1 MRARIGAL
9 ILSLI
14 VSGLGLFGV
23 LVLLGTSGLSPAR
36 AQTDPAI
43 IRVAPSGE
51 DGPGCGEDVAPCQTI
66 QYAVDIAA
74 DGDEIWIAALDVG
87 AGITLTTRYVGAGD
101 SVITLDKSLTLRGGY
116 VYVHWGAF
124 ALWDLRSIPALV
136 DGENARRVLSVIGD
150 VAPTLQ
156 FLTLMNGNAE
166 RGGNIYAEDATL
178 TFIATSIVSG
188 SAAYGGGLYLK
199 DCHAA
204 FDLTEIDPMPYT
216 VGLTLL
222 TDLSGLVL
230 IRDNVATADG
240 GGVYVE
246 GGDPIFAGSLIQAN
260 HAGGRGG
267 GVFVEESALRVAA
280 SSVLSNTASQGG
292 GLYFDGPL
300 TLLLNKTPMLLNTYV
315 RYNQALDAD
324 EGRHGDGGGLYM
336 RSAVVDLLNVVI
348 ADNRAVDGAAMYMYA
363 SSPQIFFNTI
373 AQNRGDNGVYVTHQP
388 AVLWPPSPLVPSFPN
403 ITNTIIASHTVGIY
417 VDSTELLF
425 PLENRATLAGT
436 LWWGN
441 GRDVQGAGDIRQS
454 HDVVGSPAFICTG
467 MFPMCP
473 LPYHISTA
481 AGASAAVDQGVEIG
495 WPLSALGFLMDID
508 GQLRPS
514 GVAYD
519 IGADEVPNDART
531 LAIVPGLSMR
541 VAQPGRTVT
550 HTHWLVN
557 TAPETASL
565 QLYDVIAHS
574 DRGWEVDVTPDAVR
588 VGGQSTAT
596 VHVYVTVPTDV
607 ITNGVTD
614 QTLLTVT
621 SHADSQ
627 QQASARD
634 FTTVISAT
642 DIDMGVIKE
651 ANVTQ
656 INPGEGIRY
665 TLTMT
670 VTGALQENVRVTLT
684 DIMRPVRAVA
694 DWTLPDQCPDSDPAS
709 GIITCALVVP
719 KGTSH
724 LPYRLGFDVTTRDT
738 YTGGLLFN
746 RVTLSAD
753 VSERNMLNNAS
764 QATVV
769 VMDTMTPLYLPLIVR
784 H

>member
-14 VSGLGLFGV
+14 VSGLGLAGV
-23 LVLLGTSGLSPAR
+23 LVLLGTSGLSPIW
-36 AQTDPAI
+36 AQTGPAI

-51 DGPGCGEDVAPCQTI
+51 DVPGCGEDVTPCQTI
-66 QYAVDIAA
+66 QYAVDRAA

-87 AGITLTTRYVGAGD
+87 AGITLTTRYVGTGEN
-101 SVITLDKSLTLRGGY
+101 VITLDKSLTLRGGY
-116 VYVHWGAF
+116 VYVHWGNF
-124 ALWDLRSIPALV
+124 AMWDLRPIPALV
-136 DGENARRVLSVIGD
+136 DGEHARRVLSVVGD

-156 FLTLMNGNAE
+156 FLMLMNGHAE
-166 RGGNIYAEDATL
+166 RGGNVYAEDATL
-178 TFIATSIVSG
+178 TLITTSIVSG

-204 FDLTEIDPMPYT
+204 FDLNEIDPVPYT

-222 TDLSGLVL
+222 TDLSSLVL
-230 IRDNVATADG
+230 IQDNIATADG
-240 GGVYVE
+240 GGIYVE
-246 GGDPIFAGSLIQAN
+246 GGDPVFAGSLIQAN

-267 GVFVEESALRVAA
+267 GVFVEEGALRVVA
-280 SSVLSNTASQGG
+280 SFVLSNTASRGG

-315 RYNQALDAD
+315 RYNRALGAD
-324 EGRHGDGGGLYM
+324 DGEHGDGGGLYM

-348 ADNRAVDGAAMYMYA
+348 ADNQAVDGAAMYMYA

-373 AQNRGDNGVYVTHQP
+373 AQNRGNSGVYVTHQP

-417 VDSTELLF
+417 VDSTDLLF

-441 GRDVQGAGDIRQS
+441 GDDGRGAGDIRQS

-467 MFPMCP
+467 MFPMCAF
-473 LPYHISTA
+473 PYHISTA

-495 WPLSALGFLMDID
+495 WTLADLGFLMDID

-519 IGADEVPNDART
+519 IGADEVPNVART

-541 VAQPGRTVT
+541 VAQPGQTVT

-557 TAPETASL
+557 TAPETASV

-574 DRGWEVDVTPDAVR
+574 DRGWDVAVIPDSVR
-588 VGGQSTAT
+588 VGGQATAT
-596 VHVYVTVPTDV
+596 VRVYVTVPTDV

-614 QTLLTVT
+614 QTLLTATARTGV
-621 SHADSQ
+621 

-642 DIDMGVIKE
+642 DIDIGVVKE

-656 INPGEGIRY
+656 IAPGEGVYY
-665 TLTMT
+665 TLTIT
-670 VTGALQENVRVTLT
+670 VAGALQENVRVTLT
-684 DIMRPVRAVA
+684 DIMRPARAVA
-694 DWTLPDQCPDSDPAS
+694 GWTLPDQCSDNDPES
-709 GIITCALVVP
+709 GIITCTLVVP

-724 LPYRLGFDVTTRDT
+724 VPYRLSFDVSTRDT

-746 RVTLSAD
+746 RVMLSAD
-753 VSERNMLNNAS
+753 VSERNTLNNAS

-769 VMDTMTPLYLPLIVR
+769 VMDMMTPLYLPLIVR
-784 H
+784 D